1 MYNYFRLYRQDIS
14 QTVRLA
20 IPIIIA
26 QLGVVLMGVTDT
38 IMIGRML
45 GAAYLGPAGLSNS
58 VTFLIGS
65 IGVGGLSIVSAL
77 VSRAKGEGSHNEIS
91 RIFRAGVNV
100 GLILSLVLS
109 LINVLVI
116 WKFEVFGQ
124 TEFITEI
131 SKPYMLV
138 LTLSNFPLLLFV
150 AMRQLCD
157 GLSNPKVPMIITISA
172 LFLNGVVNYLLIK
185 NIGFNGAAIG
195 TLISRIYMF
204 VAMVV
209 FIKNDHFFK
218 PYIKKLNDQISIR
231 PLIIKILKLGVP
243 GGFQFFFEIAAFS
256 LAVIMVGWLG
266 EDQLAAHEVAINLA
280 SVTYM
285 MATGI
290 GAAGSIRVGA
300 ALGRNDLN
308 GIYRAGSTAFGVVA
322 VFMGLCCMLFLF
334 ANNELVGLYVR
345 DDQEVARIAAG
356 LMIIAA
362 FFQLSDGIQVVGL
375 GTLRGIAD
383 VNMPTIITLFAY
395 WILAL
400 PLSYLLAFHFGMN
413 VTGVWIG
420 LLIGLSVSAVLLTTR
435 FYMKMKSY
443 RKAKTK

>member
-1 MYNYFRLYRQDIS
+1 MYIYFRFYRQDIIR
-14 QTVRLA
+14 TIRLA
-20 IPIIIA
+20 IPIIVA

-38 IMIGRML
+38 IMVGRML

-65 IGVGGLSIVSAL
+65 IGVGALSIVSAL
-77 VSRAKGEGSHNEIS
+77 VSRSHGEGNQKEIS
-91 RIFRAGVNV
+91 RLFRSGVIV
-100 GLILSLVLS
+100 GLILSTILS

-131 SKPYMLV
+131 SKPYMLI
-138 LTLSNFPLLLFV
+138 LTLSNFPLLLFI

-157 GLSNPKVPMIITISA
+157 GLSNPKVPMMITISA
-172 LFLNGVVNYLLIK
+172 LFLNGVINYLLIK
-185 NIGFNGAAIG
+185 NIGFNGAAMG

-204 VAMVV
+204 IAM
-209 FIKNDHFFK
+209 FLFLKNGSFFK
-218 PYIKKLNDQISIR
+218 PYIQKLNAHVSLR
-231 PLIIKILKLGVP
+231 PLIIKILKLGIP

-266 EDQLAAHEVAINLA
+266 EAQLAAHEVAINLA

-285 MATGI
+285 MATGV
-290 GAAGSIRVGA
+290 AAACSIRVGA
-300 ALGRNDLN
+300 ALGQNDHQ
-308 GIYRAGSTAFGVVA
+308 GIFRAGTTAFAVVA
-322 VFMGLCCMLFLF
+322 LFMGFCCLLFLF
-334 ANNELVGLYVR
+334 ANELLVGLYVQ
-345 DDQEVARIAAG
+345 DNQEVAAIAAG
-356 LMIIAA
+356 LVVIAG

-375 GTLRGIAD
+375 GALRGISD
-383 VNMPTIITLFAY
+383 VNMPTLITLFAY

-400 PLSYLLAFHFGMN
+400 PLSYVLAFHFDMN

-420 LLIGLSVSAVLLTTR
+420 LLTGLSVSAILLTTR
-435 FYMKMKSY
+435 FYTKMKSF
-443 RKAKTK
+443 RKQ